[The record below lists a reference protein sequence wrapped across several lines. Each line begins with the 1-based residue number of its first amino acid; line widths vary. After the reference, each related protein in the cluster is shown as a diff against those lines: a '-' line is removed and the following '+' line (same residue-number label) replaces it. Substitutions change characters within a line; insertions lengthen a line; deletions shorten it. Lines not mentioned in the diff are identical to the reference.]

1 MPPAEFLRAACGALL
16 EVAHEMQGAAWD
28 SSQLDLWGEL
38 VRNLATTAE
47 TSDIRKDWCFPA
59 VAVVQQGE
67 GCYALVKLRSGA
79 PVVKGAQVLAG
90 LARDGSGVDRR
101 SAGAEVP
108 LPDAHS
114 SDCPGVA
121 DLFSGVEDAMK
132 KSEAFARRCGEEAE
146 RLFAQKTQPLVF
158 LNQASVVLKVCLY
171 KESDPLCV
179 VPIGGVGGYGVV
191 TIEPGRRVTIRPPT
205 RRDTFKVKVF
215 EPRLIDKS
223 LYSVIMKR
231 GQRAQLRSHDCEVEG
246 P

>member
-1 MPPAEFLRAACGALL
+1 
-16 EVAHEMQGAAWD
+16 
-28 SSQLDLWGEL
+28 
-38 VRNLATTAE
+38 
-47 TSDIRKDWCFPA
+47 
-59 VAVVQQGE
+59 
-67 GCYALVKLRSGA
+67 
-79 PVVKGAQVLAG
+79 
-90 LARDGSGVDRR
+90 
-101 SAGAEVP
+101 
-108 LPDAHS
+108 
-114 SDCPGVA
+114 
-121 DLFSGVEDAMK
+121 MK

-158 LNQASVVLKVCLY
+158 LN